1 MTFSS
6 TSEIS
11 KLHEE
16 FVQYQLLN
24 TTDIPED
31 IWKMAAVA
39 EEDGSDSH
47 YRMDVIWNYLSTKK
61 HIDGRAMFGRLF
73 KIAEV
78 ILIIPHSNADEERV
92 FSMVRKN
99 KTPFRSSL
107 SLDNTLSGLLS
118 IKLGSRE
125 PCYKFS
131 PTDAVI
137 DKAKK
142 VTWEYNKAHM
152 CKKNSN

>member
-1 MTFSS
+1 
-6 TSEIS
+6 
-11 KLHEE
+11 
-16 FVQYQLLN
+16 
-24 TTDIPED
+24 
-31 IWKMAAVA
+31 MATVS
-39 EEDGSDSH
+39 EEDGTGGDNH

-61 HIDGRAMFGRLF
+61 HIDGHPMFGRLF

-78 ILIIPHSNADEERV
+78 ILVIPHSNADEERV

-118 IKLGSRE
+118 TKLGSHE
-125 PCYKFS
+125 PCYKFC

-137 DKAKK
+137 DKAKT

-152 CKKNSN
+152 RKNTN